1 MLGESAG
8 KLCIQLERVKQ
19 LSRVTLTCVQRCL
32 DYLPS
37 VAGNSRLQKKLSFPD
52 QFLAAMQLCRQDY
65 AMNDVALMQ
74 AMEGWRTTE
83 ALARHWLITLDDSSN
98 TAPSNDVARYCS
110 VAQSLVGV
118 IHDMFTS
125 DPPPLQ
131 LRTGSA
137 LGRIRVYLQKWRSA
151 MLTAGKVG
159 EVREALGQAL
169 LDLTRG
175 GALVASDDIIRRF
188 DEALG
193 AFIDLRRFD
202 EALGAFVDLP
212 LRHVCTKWS
221 DLEDAEIRRCVPVL
235 KLNALIVITPTP
247 NRTLTH
253 SFCCTELAMPM
264 MHGCLCRCP
273 AAPGSKRANAGR
285 S

>member
-1 MLGESAG
+1 MLGESAR
-8 KLCIQLERVKQ
+8 KLCIQLERVRD
-19 LSRVTLTCVQRCL
+19 LPGVTLTCVQRCL
-32 DYLPS
+32 DYLPLA
-37 VAGNSRLQKKLSFPD
+37 AGSSRLQEKLSFPEL
-52 QFLAAMQLCRQDY
+52 FLAAMSLCRQDY
-65 AMNDVALMQ
+65 AKTDFALMQ

-98 TAPSNDVARYCS
+98 TASSNDVARYCS
-110 VAQSLVGV
+110 VAQSVVGV

-125 DPPPLQ
+125 DPPPPQ
-131 LRTGSA
+131 LHTGSA
-137 LGRIRVYLQKWRSA
+137 LGRIRFYLQKWRSA
-151 MLTAGKVG
+151 MLTAGKVC

-193 AFIDLRRFD
+193 AF
-202 EALGAFVDLP
+202 VDLP

-221 DLEDAEIRRCVPVL
+221 DSEDAEIRRCVPVL

-264 MHGCLCRCP
+264 HGRLCRCP